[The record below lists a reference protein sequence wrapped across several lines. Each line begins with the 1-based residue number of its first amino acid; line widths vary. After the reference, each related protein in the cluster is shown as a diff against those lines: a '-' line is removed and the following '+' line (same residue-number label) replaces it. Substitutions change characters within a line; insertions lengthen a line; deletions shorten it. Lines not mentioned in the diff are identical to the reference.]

1 MLFHNQVD
9 HECDGHADA
18 ADADKALDE
27 LVAFLALQETAEVA
41 ADPGAACHDDGDGP
55 VDFSRHAESECAYQQ
70 ENVGECVLEGVNLDG
85 GESRVSRKSENLYET
100 HTDLHDATVK
110 GDDEKSKRPFES
122 QFFGRIF
129 RRLSENVLVQVAHHD
144 HKADDNSEDCLE
156 KLVADVYQKTGSDNR
171 PDQRGGEQL
180 QKEPHVQVAVTG
192 EVECAAEVPDDKP
205 DAVRA
210 ICDGGGEAEEYHDR
224 KAQRGATAR
233 DAVDEAYGRA

>member
-1 MLFHNQVD
+1 MLKISVGDLFHNQVH

-27 LVAFLALQETAEVA
+27 LVALLALQKAAEVA
-41 ADPGAACHDDGDGP
+41 ADPGSACHDDGDGP
-55 VDFSRHAESECAYQQ
+55 VDFSGHAEGECAYQQ
-70 ENVGECVLEGVNLDG
+70 EDVGERVLEGVNLDG
-85 GESRVSRKSENLYET
+85 GESRVSRESENLYET

-156 KLVADVYQKTGSDNR
+156 KLVADVYQKTGAEECPEESGN
-171 PDQRGGEQL
+171 QQLEEQL
-180 QKEPHVQVAVTG
+180 
-192 EVECAAEVPDDKP
+192 
-205 DAVRA
+205 
-210 ICDGGGEAEEYHDR
+210 
-224 KAQRGATAR
+224 
-233 DAVDEAYGRA
+233 